1 MRIGRRASRGRR
13 DGLDP
18 RPPVVLGA
26 PPRLPPGSSRRRVVR
41 VGRVVPSSHGSV
53 PRALR
58 DEAREAARVRP
69 DDVRERVRDARR
81 LHRAPRD
88 DRERERE
95 RAQREPRRRAQTP
108 RRGGRGGGGA
118 ARAAPERERHG
129 APPPARRSARRAR
142 AGSGAEARTTR
153 AGIITEAL
161 SIDRPSRLERGALD
175 LKGMKTEPASVRAYR
190 SLAFSPLAIA
200 RVNKPTVALAG
211 IARVSDGFSHRFR
224 PMGKQC
230 LLQSVGVLTWTP
242 LASKSAKGATD
253 SGSIAPSVPRCQ
265 PDTDPRAVRGERPGT
280 GRARRTSRRAVRAR
294 LTRPATRRSRGA
306 SGARRARTPSAR
318 GWAALVARR
327 GPSIGA
333 RGGVQRRRHP
343 RETRASRVASLQTR
357 ANARVRAG
365 ASARGAASHDGRLHR
380 RRRRREDAVD
390 RRPGARALPP
400 GRRRRDAR
408 RDAIFF
414 LDNDAVDA
422 SRDATPSTK
431 RATRPRADPAP
442 RRR

>member
-1 MRIGRRASRGRR
+1 MGKQFTPI
-13 DGLDP
+13 
-18 RPPVVLGA
+18 
-26 PPRLPPGSSRRRVVR
+26 
-41 VGRVVPSSHGSV
+41 
-53 PRALR
+53 
-58 DEAREAARVRP
+58 
-69 DDVRERVRDARR
+69 
-81 LHRAPRD
+81 
-88 DRERERE
+88 
-95 RAQREPRRRAQTP
+95 RRRADLDGSDPSQPKERLT
-108 RRGGRGGGGA
+108 A
-118 ARAAPERERHG
+118 AR
-129 APPPARRSARRAR
+129 
-142 AGSGAEARTTR
+142 
-153 AGIITEAL
+153 
-161 SIDRPSRLERGALD
+161 SRLRCPGASR
-175 LKGMKTEPASVRAYR
+175 TPIRVRCA
-190 SLAFSPLAIA
+190 A
-200 RVNKPTVALAG
+200 
-211 IARVSDGFSHRFR
+211 
-224 PMGKQC
+224 
-230 LLQSVGVLTWTP
+230 
-242 LASKSAKGATD
+242 
-253 SGSIAPSVPRCQ
+253 
-265 PDTDPRAVRGERPGT
+265 ERPGT

-343 RETRASRVASLQTR
+343 RETRVASLQTR

-431 RATRPRADPAP
+431 RATRPPPDPAP